1 MSPRAFFAIGALTAL
16 VVSSFADSI
25 TIGEQSHT
33 NVIVRESGSRYYV
46 ANPEDGKAF
55 SVEKTSVESNT
66 VVISSATER
75 AVLQRKW
82 EDKAGFSHKDATK
95 QRAAIDQTVAGQDRL
110 EPINIVAKGGDGQS
124 AGRYM
129 TDGVVDYA
137 KLQNV
142 PVSAA
147 LDATLG
153 PLNLTY
159 QVNDNYLF
167 VTSPAYARTE
177 ANSALETRVYATN
190 GMSDTL
196 PKIVVAN
203 PGGAT
208 GGGASFGGTGFGG
221 GAGGGIGQGGFGG
234 GGIGGGGQAGL
245 GGGGFAGGGQGG
257 LGGGGFGG
265 SPQISNISQLFFN
278 IDDRLVGEP
287 PAVIGMSVSGGATRT
302 RQNMRNQQF
311 NN

>member
-1 MSPRAFFAIGALTAL
+1 MRSRTFLAIGVMLAFA
-16 VVSSFADSI
+16 VPSFADSI
-25 TIGEQSHT
+25 TIGEHEHT

-46 ANPEDGKAF
+46 ANPEDGKAL
-55 SVEKTSVESNT
+55 SVEKSSVNSSS
-66 VVISSATER
+66 VVFSSAPER
-75 AVLQRKW
+75 AALQRQW

-95 QRAAIDQTVAGQDRL
+95 QRAAIDQQLSGQDRV
-110 EPINIVAKGGDGQS
+110 EPINIVAKGENDQLGGK
-124 AGRYM
+124 YL
-129 TDGVVDYA
+129 TDGVVDHI

-142 PVSAA
+142 PLSAA
-147 LDATLG
+147 LDATLR

-167 VTSPAYARTE
+167 VTSPQYARTE
-177 ANSALETRVYATN
+177 ANNSLDTRIYTTN

-221 GAGGGIGQGGFGG
+221 GAGGGGIGQGGFGG
-234 GGIGGGGQAGL
+234 GGFGGGGQAGM
-245 GGGGFAGGGQGG
+245 
-257 LGGGGFGG
+257 GGGGFGG
-265 SPQISNISQLFFN
+265 GGQGGFGGGGTVQISNISQLFFN
-278 IDDRLVGEP
+278 IDDRLVGET